1 MAIGTITLILDRWGN
16 GSTARFK
23 CIEHRA
29 GVQPA
34 VDAAVGLVLNHCD
47 IYFVAVDMPHINIIT
62 VC

>member
-1 MAIGTITLILDRWGN
+1 M
-16 GSTARFK
+16 ARFK
-23 CIEHRA
+23 CIEDRA

-34 VDAAVGLVLNHCD
+34 VDAAVGLVLNHCG